1 MRYTPV
7 QKAAALVGAVF
18 LLVGILGFIPGIT
31 INYDQLGFWEN
42 KSDAELF
49 GLFQVSVLHNI
60 VHLLFGVAGLALA
73 RSWKGARTY
82 LIGGGLT
89 YLALA
94 LYGALI
100 DQNNVANL
108 IPTNNADD
116 YLHLLLGLGMVGL
129 GFLTARTRRE
139 YDDAPRVPV
148 ERRSAS
154 HDEGVRV
161 GARAR

>member
-31 INYDQLGFWEN
+31 VSYDQLGFWEN
-42 KSDAELF
+42 ESDAELF

-60 VHLLFGVAGLALA
+60 VHLLFGAAGLAFA
-73 RSWKGARTY
+73 RSWTGARTY
-82 LIGGGLT
+82 LIGGGFI

-100 DQNNVANL
+100 DQNSDANF
-108 IPTNNADD
+108 IPTNNGDD
-116 YLHLLLGLGMVGL
+116 YLHLVLGLGMVGL
-129 GFLTARTRRE
+129 GFLTSRERPE
-139 YDDAPRVPV
+139 YDDGRRLAPDRQ
-148 ERRSAS
+148 AAA
-154 HDEGVRV
+154 HDERARV
-161 GARAR
+161 GAPAR